1 VFGAMKREIAEL
13 TARHS
18 GQPVET
24 ITADA
29 DRERWFDA
37 EEARAY
43 GLVDHVAGRT
53 GASGP
58 NRRIGFLGEGRG
70 NPSG

>member
-1 VFGAMKREIAEL
+1 V
-13 TARHS
+13 
-18 GQPVET
+18 
-24 ITADA
+24 TADA
-29 DRERWFDA
+29 DHDRWFTA

-53 GASGP
+53 GPTGP

-70 NPSG
+70 NTPG